1 MAHKTSTGSTNNLHD
16 SPGQRRGVKRF
27 GGEWVNAGSIIIR
40 QCGTK
45 FAVGKNVGIGR
56 DYTIYATVPGYVQF
70 TGSKKKYVNVLPAQQ
85 GPTQQGPAQQDAAR
99 QSTAQE
105 G

>member
-70 TGSKKKYVNVLPAQQ
+70 TGSKKKYVNVLP
-85 GPTQQGPAQQDAAR
+85 TQQGPAQQDTAR

>member
-27 GGEWVNAGSIIIR
+27 GGEWVNPGSIIIR

-70 TGSKKKYVNVLPAQQ
+70 TGNKKKYVNVLRAQQGTAQQ
-85 GPTQQGPAQQDAAR
+85 GPTE
-99 QSTAQE
+99 E

>member
-16 SPGQRRGVKRF
+16 SPGQRRGVKCF
-27 GGEWVNAGSIIIR
+27 GGEWVNPGSIIIR

-70 TGSKKKYVNVLPAQQ
+70 TGKKKKYVNVLPAQK
-85 GPTQQGPAQQDAAR
+85 GLAQKG
-99 QSTAQE
+99 SAQKGTVQE
-105 G
+105 A

>member
-27 GGEWVNAGSIIIR
+27 GGEWVNPGSIIIR

-70 TGSKKKYVNVLPAQQ
+70 TGKKKKYVNVLPAQE
-85 GPTQQGPAQQDAAR
+85 GTAQQGAAQQGA
-99 QSTAQE
+99 AQE

>member
-27 GGEWVNAGSIIIR
+27 GGEWVNPGTIIIR

-45 FAVGKNVGIGR
+45 YAVGKNVGLGR
-56 DYTIYATVPGYVQF
+56 DYTIYATVPGYVHF
-70 TGSKKKYVNVLPAQQ
+70 TGTKKKYVNVIPAEQ
-85 GPTQQGPAQQDAAR
+85 GAAVQD
-99 QSTAQE
+99 

>member
-27 GGEWVNAGSIIIR
+27 GGEWVNPGSIIIR

-45 FAVGKNVGIGR
+45 FAVGKNVGMGR

-70 TGSKKKYVNVLPAQQ
+70 TGNKKKYVNVLRA
-85 GPTQQGPAQQDAAR
+85 QQGPAQEDPARQGTAR
-99 QSTAQE
+99 QSAAQE

>member
-27 GGEWVNAGSIIIR
+27 GGEWVNAGSIIVR

-45 FAVGKNVGIGR
+45 FAVGKNVGLGR
-56 DYTIYATVPGYVQF
+56 DFTIYATIPGYVQF
-70 TGSKKKYVNVLPAQQ
+70 TGNKKKYVNVLPAQQ
-85 GPTQQGPAQQDAAR
+85 GAAMQSAAT

>member
-16 SPGQRRGVKRF
+16 SPGQRRGVKCF
-27 GGEWVNAGSIIIR
+27 GGEWVNAGSIIVR

-56 DYTIYATVPGYVQF
+56 DYTIYATVPGHVQF
-70 TGSKKKYVNVLPAQQ
+70 TGSKKKYVNVLPAQD
-85 GPTQQGPAQQDAAR
+85 GPVQQGQVQQDPV
-99 QSTAQE
+99 QE